1 MSYQEH
7 GIERGESQTI
17 DFRNFLGYILIGC
30 GVAIAFW
37 VVINVYEVF
46 TQPAKLMPFQKL
58 VASNLETTVSQ
69 ANKEAFKLV
78 IPAEVLSYF
87 IPLVLLIIA
96 VSIASMLFTGG
107 IRILCGIHEKH
118 PAEKTR

>member
-7 GIERGESQTI
+7 GIEQNEPKII
-17 DFRNFLGYILIGC
+17 DFRNFLGYVLIGC

-37 VVINVYEVF
+37 VVINVYGLF
-46 TQPAKLMPFQKL
+46 TEPAKLMPFQKL
-58 VASNLETTVSQ
+58 VASNLETTIAQ

-87 IPLVLLIIA
+87 IPMVLLIIA

-107 IRILCGIHEKH
+107 IRVLCGFHEKH
-118 PAEKTR
+118 PAEKAR